1 MKENEIALLEWANH
15 QLNSSKDPA
24 LLEMSALRQEASSR
38 SYFRMTLGELTFVGV
53 ISLSDHEKNEEFVYF
68 SELFLK
74 NGVRV
79 PRVLFKNLEKGF
91 MLLEDFGDKIYQ
103 FELSRRNY
111 QELYSAATDEIIL
124 IQNSPVG
131 GVIESFSYEKA
142 LKQIKLFETWL
153 LESFLDLKLN
163 IEEKKILSEAYEII
177 LESFFE
183 QPQVLCHFDYESRN
197 LMVLDDGCA
206 GVLDFQDSLVGP
218 MFLDPVALLKDVN
231 HIWKEHELKELFD
244 QYVNKAKISGLISNV
259 PEADLIRWFD
269 MAGLQRQLRILGVLC
284 RLHIRDK
291 KSYRMV
297 DLEAT
302 ISFIIRTALSYK
314 ELEDFG
320 SFMER
325 KVLPMIVKKVEE
337 LR

>member
-1 MKENEIALLEWANH
+1 
-15 QLNSSKDPA
+15 
-24 LLEMSALRQEASSR
+24 
-38 SYFRMTLGELTFVGV
+38 
-53 ISLSDHEKNEEFVYF
+53 
-68 SELFLK
+68 
-74 NGVRV
+74 
-79 PRVLFKNLEKGF
+79 
-91 MLLEDFGDKIYQ
+91 
-103 FELSRRNY
+103 
-111 QELYSAATDEIIL
+111 
-124 IQNSPVG
+124 
-131 GVIESFSYEKA
+131 
-142 LKQIKLFETWL
+142 
-153 LESFLDLKLN
+153 
-163 IEEKKILSEAYEII
+163 
-177 LESFFE
+177 
-183 QPQVLCHFDYESRN
+183 
-197 LMVLDDGCA
+197 MVLDDGCA

-291 KSYRMV
+291 KSYRLV

-302 ISFIIRTALSYK
+302 INFLIRTALSYK